1 MIARL
6 ARSERGSAM
15 IVAMAVLSLSLM
27 LGGVAV
33 ERGVV
38 LGAGAQR
45 DVQGKRALQAADAGL
60 RAAID
65 RLNRMAIERQAT
77 YPCVGWNGTQ
87 YVLTDQDPALPG
99 WCREISEVL
108 ADGTSYSYRVSV
120 RVLTDPANGSDNQ
133 VLSTRKVIATGSSFG
148 RKRRVSTQAA
158 ALVGRRLFG
167 ANGVI
172 SLEDL
177 TIGQNSSVTGNVLS
191 NGDITLNN
199 SATLCG
205 TPYYGPGKDFIQN
218 NNATLCP
225 GNTAT
230 QAPDKLVLSPLEAG
244 NLAAQNDNARICG
257 LDPCNGNV
265 AWDATARRL
274 ILRNNATLTLGGN
287 LYFFCQLELYNSS
300 QLIIAPQDPTK
311 AVRIY
316 LDDPANCGGT
326 GGSVVKDQSAAIVNQ
341 FADPTGLQLYVLGSE
356 QAPTSVAFSNN
367 ASGNGRSTAP
377 RMTIYAPRS
386 TVTLGNYTNFTGA
399 IAAKKVEIGQRS
411 SITYSPDVGDLQTEN
426 TVFPLYRSRQY
437 RECATPTTTTSTSPT
452 EGC

>member
-1 MIARL
+1 MPRL
-6 ARSERGSAM
+6 ASSERGSAM
-15 IVAMAVLSLSLM
+15 VVAMAVLMISLM

-33 ERGVV
+33 ERGAV
-38 LGAGAQR
+38 LGGVTQR

-65 RLNRMAIERQAT
+65 RLNSMAIERQTT
-77 YPCVGWNGTQ
+77 YPCVGWDGTQ
-87 YVLTDQDPALPG
+87 YVLTDADPAMSG
-99 WCREISEVL
+99 WCPEITEVL
-108 ADGTSYSYRVSV
+108 ADGTGYRYRVSV
-120 RVLTDPANGSDNQ
+120 AAPSSGSDLQ
-133 VLSTRKVIATGSSFG
+133 VLRTRTVISTGTSAG
-148 RKRRVSTQAA
+148 RQRRVSTQVA
-158 ALVGRRLFG
+158 ALMGTSLFG

-177 TIGQNSSVTGNVLS
+177 TIGQNTSVEGNVLS
-191 NGDITLNN
+191 NGNITLDNN
-199 SATLCG
+199 ATLCG

-218 NNATLCP
+218 NNATLCA

-230 QAPDKLVLSPLEAG
+230 EAPDKLVLSPLEAG
-244 NLAAQNDNARICG
+244 NLATQNDNGRICG

-265 AWDATARRL
+265 GWDATTRRL
-274 ILRNNATLTLGGN
+274 TLSNNATLTLGGN
-287 LYFFCQLELYNSS
+287 LYFFCGLELYNSS

-316 LDDPANCGGT
+316 IDDPANCGGT

-341 FADPTGLQLYVLGSE
+341 FAKPTALQLYVLGSDKVD
-356 QAPTSVAFSNN
+356 TSVAFSNN
-367 ASGNGRSTAP
+367 SSGNGRSTAP

-411 SITYSPDVGDLQTEN
+411 SITYSLDAGELQTEN

-437 RECATPTTTTSTSPT
+437 RECATPTASSTFT
-452 EGC
+452 DGC

>member
-6 ARSERGSAM
+6 AHNERGSAM
-15 IVAMAVLSLSLM
+15 VAAMAVLMLSLM
-27 LGGVAV
+27 LGGAAV

-65 RLNRMAIERQAT
+65 RLNAMAIERQTA
-77 YPCVGWNGTQ
+77 YPCVGWDGTR
-87 YVLTDQDPALPG
+87 YVLTGEDPAMPG
-99 WCREISEVL
+99 WCREIPEVL
-108 ADGTSYSYRVSV
+108 ADGTSYRYRVSV
-120 RVLTDPANGSDNQ
+120 PALTDPSNGSDNQ
-133 VLSTRKVIATGSSFG
+133 VLSTRTVIATGSSFG
-148 RKRRVSTQAA
+148 RQRRVSTQAA

-177 TIGQNSSVTGNVLS
+177 TIDQHSSVTGNVLS
-191 NGDITLNN
+191 NGNITLNN
-199 SATLCG
+199 NVTLCG
-205 TPYYGPGKDFIQN
+205 TPYYGPGKDFAQN

-230 QAPDKLVLSPLEAG
+230 EAPDKLVLSPLEAG
-244 NLAAQNDNARICG
+244 NLATQNDNSRICG

-265 AWDATARRL
+265 TWDATARRL
-274 ILRNNATLTLGGN
+274 TLRNNATLTLGGN
-287 LYFFCQLELYNSS
+287 VYFFCQLELYNSS

-316 LDDPANCGGT
+316 MDDPANCGGT

-356 QAPTSVAFSNN
+356 QVATSVAFSNN

-377 RMTIYAPRS
+377 RMTIYAPWS
-386 TVTLGNYTNFTGA
+386 MVKLGNYTDFTGA
-399 IAAKKVEIGQRS
+399 IAAKKVEIGQNS
-411 SITYSPDVGDLQTEN
+411 SITYSPDAGQLQTEN

-437 RECATPTTTTSTSPT
+437 RECATPTASSSPT

>member
-1 MIARL
+1 VIARL

-15 IVAMAVLSLSLM
+15 VAAMAVLMISLM

-33 ERGVV
+33 ERGAV
-38 LGAGAQR
+38 LQGVTQR

-65 RLNRMAIERQAT
+65 RLNAMAIERQVA
-77 YPCVGWNGTQ
+77 YPCVGWDGTQ
-87 YVLTDQDPALPG
+87 YVLTDADPAMSG
-99 WCREISEVL
+99 WCPEIAETL
-108 ADGTSYSYRVSV
+108 ADGTSYRYRVSV
-120 RVLTDPANGSDNQ
+120 AATTDPSKGSDLQ
-133 VLSTRKVIATGSSFG
+133 ILKTRTVIATGTSAG
-148 RKRRVSTQAA
+148 RQRRVSTQVA
-158 ALVGRRLFG
+158 ALMGTRLFG

-177 TIGQNSSVTGNVLS
+177 TIDQHTSVTGNVLS
-191 NGDITLNN
+191 NGNIALDNN
-199 SATLCG
+199 AKLCG
-205 TPYYGPGKDFIQN
+205 NAYYGPGKDFSN
-218 NNATLCP
+218 SATLCT

-230 QAPDKLVLSPLEAG
+230 EAPDKLVLSPLETG
-244 NLAAQNDNARICG
+244 NLATQNDNARICG

-265 AWDATARRL
+265 AWNATTRRL
-274 ILRNNATLTLGGN
+274 TLSKNQTLTLGGN
-287 LYFFCQLELYNSS
+287 LYFFCGLELYNSS

-316 LDDPANCGGT
+316 IDDPANCGGT
-326 GGSVVKDQSAAIVNQ
+326 GGGVVKDQSAAIVNQ
-341 FADPTGLQLYVLGSE
+341 FADPTALQLYVLGSDE
-356 QAPTSVAFSNN
+356 ADTNVAFSNN
-367 ASGNGRSTAP
+367 SSGNGRSTAP

-411 SITYSPDVGDLQTEN
+411 SITYSPDAGELQTEN

-437 RECATPTTTTSTSPT
+437 RECATPTPASTSTD
-452 EGC
+452 GC